1 MTQGLVELSG
11 IEKAYPIGTQVLRVL
26 HHIDLTLFH
35 GEFLAV
41 TGPSG
46 SGKSTL
52 LNIVGCLE
60 RPTKG
65 RYIFD
70 GKNTGL
76 ADDRAL
82 SRLRGASLGFVFQ
95 TFNLVP
101 TLNLFENVALP
112 FLYSRISSRH
122 AREKA
127 RAAIAEV
134 GLSHRM
140 HHRPA
145 ELSGGEMQ
153 RTAIARAIAT
163 APRLILADEPTGNLD
178 STTGGR
184 VLDLLKDLNSRG
196 TSIMMVTH
204 DPQVA
209 GLAGRRCC
217 IQDGVLLPGGWRA
230 PVA

>member
-1 MTQGLVELSG
+1 MTQGLVELRG
-11 IEKAYPIGTQVLRVL
+11 IEKQYPVGTRVLQVL
-26 HHIDLTLFH
+26 HNIDLTLFH
-35 GEFLAV
+35 GEFLAI

-65 RYIFD
+65 EYTFEGR
-70 GKNTGL
+70 NVGL

-82 SRLRGASLGFVFQ
+82 SRLRGDSLGFVFQ

-112 FLYSRISSRH
+112 FLYSRTSSRH
-122 AREKA
+122 ARQKA
-127 RAAIAEV
+127 LAAIAEV
-134 GLSHRM
+134 GLSHRI

-178 STTGGR
+178 TKTGGR
-184 VLDLLKDLNSRG
+184 VLELLKGLNSRG

-209 GLAGRRCC
+209 ALAGRRLY
-217 IQDGVLLPGGWRA
+217 IQDGAFAPGGLCA
-230 PVA
+230 PGA

>member
-1 MTQGLVELSG
+1 MTQGLVELRG
-11 IEKAYPIGTQVLRVL
+11 IEKQYPVGSQILQVL
-26 HHIDLTLFH
+26 HNIDLSLFH
-35 GEFLAV
+35 GEFLAIA
-41 TGPSG
+41 GPSG

-65 RYIFD
+65 EYTFD
-70 GKNTGL
+70 GKNAGF

-82 SRLRGASLGFVFQ
+82 SRLRAASLGFVFQ

-101 TLNLFENVALP
+101 TLNLLENVALP
-112 FLYSRISSRH
+112 FLYSRTNSRH
-122 AREKA
+122 ARQKA
-127 RAAIAEV
+127 LAAIEEV
-134 GLSHRM
+134 GLSHRI

-163 APRLILADEPTGNLD
+163 APKLILADEPTGNLD

-184 VLDLLKDLNSRG
+184 ILELLKALNRRG

-209 GLAGRRCC
+209 ALASRRCC
-217 IQDGVLLPGGWRA
+217 IQDGALLPGGLCA
-230 PVA
+230 PGA

>member
-1 MTQGLVELSG
+1 MRQGLVELRG
-11 IEKAYPIGTQVLRVL
+11 IEKHYPVGAQVLRVL

-35 GEFLAV
+35 GEFLAI

-65 RYIFD
+65 TYAFD
-70 GKNTGL
+70 GRDVGL

-82 SRLRGASLGFVFQ
+82 SRLRAGSLGFVFQ

-101 TLNLFENVALP
+101 TLTLFENVALP
-112 FLYSRISSRH
+112 FLYSRTSSRH
-122 AREKA
+122 ARRKA
-127 RAAIAEV
+127 LAAIAEV
-134 GLSHRM
+134 GLSHRID
-140 HHRPA
+140 HRPA

-178 STTGGR
+178 TQTGGR
-184 VLDLLKDLNSRG
+184 VLELLKGLNSRG
-196 TSIMMVTH
+196 TSMMMVTH
-204 DPQVA
+204 DPRVA
-209 GLAGRRCC
+209 ALAGRRLN
-217 IQDGVLLPGGWRA
+217 IQDGAFVPEGLHAPGA
-230 PVA
+230 